1 MRCFPLFFDTVS
13 ASIPLGA
20 NAILEERQMCLRT
33 FLFSYLVVHVLMAC
47 NADESIARRDDV
59 RRRRFVP
66 VIDAL
71 HTLGG
76 GKLHQE
82 IVVEED
88 STFFVRTR
96 VGKICWTFAGDVG
109 HTIDG
114 HLPVLMRSRW
124 FADAKSNESSVVPK
138 LLTINGKSKAS
149 SGAVH
154 GVSFSVTAA
163 ETTEA
168 DELPSSK
175 AMEHE
180 LQRMVHDLQKAAIP
194 KPQSSKK

>member
-1 MRCFPLFFDTVS
+1 
-13 ASIPLGA
+13 
-20 NAILEERQMCLRT
+20 MCLRT
-33 FLFSYLVVHVLMAC
+33 FLFSCLVVHVLMAC

-59 RRRRFVP
+59 RRRRFVL

-88 STFFVRTR
+88 STFLVRTR

-109 HTIDG
+109 HTVDG

-124 FADAKSNESSVVPK
+124 FADATSNESSVVPK
-138 LLTINGKSKAS
+138 LLTINDKSKAF
-149 SGAVH
+149 SGAIH
-154 GVSFSVTAA
+154 GVSLSVTAA